1 MTVALA
7 LVLLLVLAVIA
18 WGVGQAGLMRFLK
31 SEERL
36 ERTVFALALG
46 LGTLAYLV
54 LALGLLKL
62 ARPTFLWG
70 AAGTVG
76 ALALALVRPQLT
88 WRKPK
93 SEESGLGALLIAA
106 GFGLVGLATLFGTLM
121 PPTQWDELAYHL
133 AVPKVFLREGRI
145 FYIPYDHHSNFPF
158 TLQMLYLLMLSA
170 GSVLGAKLVH
180 SLCGLLLVLAVAA
193 FCKRHFGGGGA
204 VAAGVLLAS
213 PLVLWEATTAYID
226 LGSALFV
233 WLGFHALVNA
243 TEPPPAPREAGEGV
257 AKRGE
262 GWLLLSALCMGF
274 ALGTKATV
282 LGFWGLCLLGI
293 LGWNLI
299 TERKWARETLSH
311 AALWGSVSLGV
322 GAIWYVKSWLFAGNP
337 VYPFGYSVLG
347 GRYWSAQNAAQYA
360 AEQSKF
366 GFGKGLGSLLL
377 SPVRVSFEHFF
388 APPAGRAWSFT
399 EQAMSG
405 IDLGFVWLL
414 ALIPAALVVKKLPR
428 PAVYA
433 GLFAG
438 GIWAFWFLTMQQ
450 GRYLI
455 PALPCFA
462 VVAGGAFSVS
472 SKPIRAGMAA
482 LITLGVG
489 WSVWSVSTARLD
501 RVPDLIAACESI
513 NAGASSTEKVALF
526 DEVRGYYLNREYVWA
541 QPDHAEGLIPWDS
554 YKNADD
560 WLLDFKKRGYTVFL
574 CGPSGG
580 DDGRR
585 WRQLFAEALSGDK
598 IILTESFGRFKVYRV
613 P

>member
-1 MTVALA
+1 MSIVVALA
-7 LVLLLVLAVIA
+7 SLLLLVVLA

-46 LGTLAYLV
+46 LGVMAYVV

-70 AAGTVG
+70 G
-76 ALALALVRPQLT
+76 ALALGLVGLALVRPQLT

-93 SEESGLGALLIAA
+93 SEESGLGPLLIAA
-106 GFGLVGLATLFGTLM
+106 GFGLVGLATLFGALTL
-121 PPTQWDELAYHL
+121 PTQWDELAYHL

-233 WLGFHALVNA
+233 WLGFHALVNSS
-243 TEPPPAPREAGEGV
+243 TAPRDGTSV
-257 AKRGE
+257 R
-262 GWLLLSALCMGF
+262 WLVVSALCMGF

-293 LGWNLI
+293 LGWNLM
-299 TERKWARETLSH
+299 TERRWARETLPH

-366 GFGKGLGSLLL
+366 GFGKDPLSLLL

-414 ALIPAALVVKKLPR
+414 ALIPAAFVVKKLPR
-428 PAVYA
+428 PALYA
-433 GLFAG
+433 LLFAG
-438 GIWAFWFLTMQQ
+438 GIWAFWFFTMQQ

-482 LITLGVG
+482 LIALGVG

-554 YKNADD
+554 YKNPDD